1 MSSENPATLAAKT
14 DSQIVGLAE
23 RAESLGFDSVWVG
36 DSVLAK
42 PRHEPLTTLAAIAG
56 ATSSVKL
63 GTAVYLPTLR
73 DPVNIAHLT
82 ATVDQLSGGRLLLGV
97 GTGTAGVMGSDIQ
110 DEYEELGVSWEDR
123 DKLLDEQLD
132 IIRRLWVGESLE
144 YDGEFYQYEDA
155 SIGFQPVR
163 DPPLYIGSGVHPE
176 KGVLKS
182 IRERIAEYGDG
193 WFPAMAEPDVYERTL
208 KQIENT
214 VEHSGRDPSH
224 LDKLYYL
231 DVVIA
236 DSEETAL
243 EKQREF
249 IGEYY
254 PGLEQSDEELRR
266 RGVYGT
272 PETVREQVL
281 EYEQAGVEHLV
292 LRFPLENQYEQ
303 VERFAE
309 VMAE

>member
-1 MSSENPATLAAKT
+1 MSSETSATLAAKT

-63 GTAVYLPTLR
+63 GTAVYLPNLR

-97 GTGTAGVMGSDIQ
+97 GTGTAGAMGSDIQ
-110 DEYEELGVSWEDR
+110 NEYEELGVPWEDR
-123 DKLLDEQLD
+123 GKLLNEQLN
-132 IIRRLWVGESLE
+132 IIRRLWAGEPLE

-208 KQIENT
+208 EQIEDT
-214 VEHSGRDPSH
+214 VERTGRDPSH

-231 DVVIA
+231 DVV
-236 DSEETAL
+236 DLPVNSYSP
-243 EKQREF
+243 R
-249 IGEYY
+249 
-254 PGLEQSDEELRR
+254 
-266 RGVYGT
+266 
-272 PETVREQVL
+272 
-281 EYEQAGVEHLV
+281 
-292 LRFPLENQYEQ
+292 
-303 VERFAE
+303 
-309 VMAE
+309 